1 MEKNIEDPKYNI
13 VSVRISDE
21 EREYLD
27 KLSSVTNKSV
37 SELMRE
43 ALHKLPVL
51 DIPAYPAVNEPHSS
65 SRRRYRSIT
74 PAIKYVNQAA

>member
-1 MEKNIEDPKYNI
+1 MERNIEDPKYNI

-27 KLSSVTNKSV
+27 KLSSVTNRSV

-43 ALHKLPVL
+43 ALHKLPAL
-51 DIPAYPAVNEPHSS
+51 DIPAYPAVNEPSSS
-65 SRRRYRSIT
+65 SRRRYRSIR
-74 PAIKYVNQAA
+74 VGR